1 MKKNTIF
8 YLVTL
13 VGALAIGGFIFTNSR
28 AETLEAEMVPAEAKW
43 EVKLKSDK
51 MVMGQPVEAVD
62 LTPMKRSVFVN
73 RIRTGSLP
81 ASFFVEAENTGA
93 EKNDDLSCKVM
104 LNGVEVDGDF
114 SVTDRDEKCVRGVVS
129 IDLAAMT
136 ETYKEE
142 QILEFLNAFLD
153 NRDFS
158 VKLD

>member
-81 ASFFVEAENTGA
+81 ASFLLRRKTPGQKKMMTFRA
-93 EKNDDLSCKVM
+93 KSC
-104 LNGVEVDGDF
+104 
-114 SVTDRDEKCVRGVVS
+114 
-129 IDLAAMT
+129 
-136 ETYKEE
+136 
-142 QILEFLNAFLD
+142 
-153 NRDFS
+153 
-158 VKLD
+158 